1 MLTKVSDI
9 AKTIFVTST
18 FLRKDF
24 CFGKSCATFALS
36 GKKVLL
42 IGMDFRNPRLN
53 EYMVVQERGVTN
65 YLSSN
70 DLDLNDLIVKHDGY
84 KNFHILSAGVI
95 KSCRV
100 INSGKVDLLLK
111 LEIAV

>member
-1 MLTKVSDI
+1 
-9 AKTIFVTST
+9 
-18 FLRKDF
+18 
-24 CFGKSCATFALS
+24 LS

-53 EYMVVQERGVTN
+53 EYMVVQEQGVTN

-84 KNFHILSAGVI
+84 KNFHILSAGAI
-95 KSCRV
+95 PP
-100 INSGKVDLLLK
+100 NPAELLMSGKVDLLLK
-111 LEIAV
+111 LEIAIMTILSWYGNRYSIDS

>member
-1 MLTKVSDI
+1 MLTKVSDGI

-18 FLRKDF
+18 FSNE
-24 CFGKSCATFALS
+24 GKTFVSANLAATFALS

-53 EYMVVQERGVTN
+53 EYMVVQEQGVTN

-70 DLDLNDLIVKHDGY
+70 DLDLNDLI
-84 KNFHILSAGVI
+84 SEA
-95 KSCRV
+95 
-100 INSGKVDLLLK
+100 
-111 LEIAV
+111 

>member
-1 MLTKVSDI
+1 
-9 AKTIFVTST
+9 
-18 FLRKDF
+18 
-24 CFGKSCATFALS
+24 LS

-53 EYMVVQERGVTN
+53 EYMVAKSKTN

-84 KNFHILSAGVI
+84 KNFHILSAGAI
-95 KSCRV
+95 PP
-100 INSGKVDLLLK
+100 NPAELLMSGKVDLLLK
-111 LEIAV
+111 LCRSMTISS

>member
-1 MLTKVSDI
+1 MLTKVSDGI

-18 FLRKDF
+18 FSNE
-24 CFGKSCATFALS
+24 GKTFVSANLAATFALS
-36 GKKVLL
+36 GKKVL

-53 EYMVVQERGVTN
+53 EYMVVQEQGVTN

-84 KNFHILSAGVI
+84 KNFHCQRVLYHLILQSY
-95 KSCRV
+95 
-100 INSGKVDLLLK
+100 
-111 LEIAV
+111 

>member
-1 MLTKVSDI
+1 
-9 AKTIFVTST
+9 
-18 FLRKDF
+18 
-24 CFGKSCATFALS
+24 LS

-53 EYMVVQERGVTN
+53 EYMVVQEQGVTN

-84 KNFHILSAGVI
+84 KNFHILSAGAI
-95 KSCRV
+95 PP
-100 INSGKVDLLLK
+100 NPAELLMSGKVDLLLK
-111 LEIAV
+111 LEIAIMTNSRGMVTDTLLIAKNRLFYLCSSR